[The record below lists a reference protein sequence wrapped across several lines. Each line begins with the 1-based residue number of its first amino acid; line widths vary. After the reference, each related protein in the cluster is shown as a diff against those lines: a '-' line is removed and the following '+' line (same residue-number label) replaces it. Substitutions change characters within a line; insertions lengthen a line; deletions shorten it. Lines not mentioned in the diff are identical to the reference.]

1 MLKGRISAV
10 LLSPLHLCRS
20 IEKLRSSAYTVSM
33 SDQQPDSIVR
43 SNPLRP
49 WQQRMHEVIFE
60 ADSAAGKAFDVAL
73 LVAILVSIIAVMLE
87 SVAHIRADWG
97 AMLVGIEWVITILF
111 TIEYALQLLC
121 VGRPWRYAVSFFGI
135 VDFLAIAPTYLS
147 IFVVGAQSLVVIR
160 TLRLLRVFRV
170 LKLAHYL
177 HEGQAL
183 MIALRR
189 TRAKVTVFLLAV
201 LTVMIIMGSVMYLVE
216 GPEGGF
222 TSIPQ
227 GVYWAIVTMTT
238 VGYGDIAPQSF
249 LGQTLAAF
257 AMIIGYS
264 IIVVPSGIFSVEFIA
279 ARKQEVSTQAC
290 PSCSRE
296 GHDADAEYCK
306 YCGTHL

>member
-1 MLKGRISAV
+1 
-10 LLSPLHLCRS
+10 
-20 IEKLRSSAYTVSM
+20 
-33 SDQQPDSIVR
+33 
-43 SNPLRP
+43 
-49 WQQRMHEVIFE
+49 
-60 ADSAAGKAFDVAL
+60 
-73 LVAILVSIIAVMLE
+73 
-87 SVAHIRADWG
+87 
-97 AMLVGIEWVITILF
+97 
-111 TIEYALQLLC
+111 
-121 VGRPWRYAVSFFGI
+121 
-135 VDFLAIAPTYLS
+135 
-147 IFVVGAQSLVVIR
+147 
-160 TLRLLRVFRV
+160 
-170 LKLAHYL
+170 
-177 HEGQAL
+177 
-183 MIALRR
+183 
-189 TRAKVTVFLLAV
+189 
-201 LTVMIIMGSVMYLVE
+201 MIIMGSVMYLVE

-227 GVYWAIVTMTT
+227 SVYWAIVTMTT

>member
-1 MLKGRISAV
+1 
-10 LLSPLHLCRS
+10 
-20 IEKLRSSAYTVSM
+20 M
-33 SDQQPDSIVR
+33 SDQQPGSIVR

-97 AMLVGIEWVITILF
+97 AMLKGIEWVITILF
-111 TIEYALQLLC
+111 TIEYALRLLC

-177 HEGQAL
+177 HESQAL

-227 GVYWAIVTMTT
+227 SVYWAIVTMAT

-264 IIVVPSGIFSVEFIA
+264 IIVVPSGIFSVELIA